1 MMTAMQANAYVAA
14 ALVAVIASP
23 AYAQSA
29 RKGRIQHA
37 PQAAPRYGY
46 EGQKRFT
53 DPDPNIQFE
62 LMRQQ
67 QWRKGG
73 A

>member
-1 MMTAMQANAYVAA
+1 MIAMQTNAVAV
-14 ALVAVIASP
+14 ALVAVVASP
-23 AYAQSA
+23 AFAQSA
-29 RKGRIQHA
+29 RKGRTQHA
-37 PQAAPRYGY
+37 PQAAPRYGH
-46 EGQKRFT
+46 EGQKRFS

-62 LMRQQ
+62 LIRQQ

>member
-1 MMTAMQANAYVAA
+1 MRAIAYVAA
-14 ALVAVIASP
+14 ALIAIP
-23 AYAQSA
+23 
-29 RKGRIQHA
+29 
-37 PQAAPRYGY
+37 AAPAFAAHKAQAQRGAPAASQYGTS
-46 EGQKRFT
+46 GQRRFT

-62 LMRQQ
+62 LMREQ

>member
-1 MMTAMQANAYVAA
+1 MMSAMRANACVGA
-14 ALVAVIASP
+14 ALVAIVASP
-23 AYAQSA
+23 AFAQSA
-29 RKGRIQHA
+29 RKAKAQRA
-37 PQAAPRYGY
+37 PPAASSYGY
-46 EGQKRFT
+46 AGQKRLT